1 MPTPHLAKALLLAL
15 ALSNAALAQEVPA
28 KPEIRPLRRHDGKPA
43 DLSKPVKVFILMG
56 QSNMVGFGQAGPE
69 TAKGTLA
76 FYIKE
81 EKRYP
86 FAVDETG
93 AWVARQDVRCAV
105 WTGDGKSKPR
115 ADWLKP
121 GFGARAGVHF
131 GPELGFGH
139 VIGEALDA
147 PVLLIKVSC
156 GNRSLGWDLLPPGSP
171 RFVHEGKVHAGY
183 GDKRDNWPVDPAK
196 GIATEPPAW
205 VDKNGKPIQW
215 HGGLQY
221 DLDTG
226 NAKRILADL
235 ATHYPGATSHEIA
248 GFVWFQGHKDQGDAL
263 AGRYEQNLVALINA
277 LRKDF
282 SAPKAPFVLA
292 TGCGNPGTEGGGLKV
307 ALAQLAM
314 NDAKRHPDFA
324 GNVRCVDI
332 RGLWPKEAESPSRQ
346 GYHYYW
352 NGAVYM
358 DIGMALGQ
366 AMADLMKK

>member
-1 MPTPHLAKALLLAL
+1 MPTPHLAKALLLTL
-15 ALSNAALAQEVPA
+15 ALGASLGAQQAPT
-28 KPEIRPLRRHDGKPA
+28 KPEIRPLKRHDGKPA

-56 QSNMVGFGQAGPE
+56 QSNMVGFGQAEPAA
-69 TAKGTLA
+69 TKGTLA
-76 FYIKE
+76 FAIKE

-86 FAVDETG
+86 FMVDDSG
-93 AWVARQDVRCAV
+93 AWIARQDVRCAV

-121 GFGARAGVHF
+121 GFGARAIHF
-131 GPELGFGH
+131 GPELGFGQ

-156 GNRSLGWDLLPPGSP
+156 GNRSLGWDLLPPGST
-171 RFVHEGKVHAGY
+171 RYVHEGKVYAGY
-183 GDKRDNWPVDPAK
+183 GDKPDKWTADPAK
-196 GIATEPPAW
+196 GTATPPPAEW
-205 VDKNGKPIQW
+205 VDKKGKPIQW

-235 ATHYPGATSHEIA
+235 ATHYPGAKSHEIA
-248 GFVWFQGHKDQGDAL
+248 GFVFFQGHKDQGEPHAS
-263 AGRYEQNLVALINA
+263 RYEQNLVALIKA

-282 SAPKAPFVLA
+282 DAPKAPFVLA

-314 NDAKRHPDFA
+314 NDAAKYPELK
-324 GNVRCVDI
+324 GNVRCVDV
-332 RGLWPKEAESPSRQ
+332 RALFPKAEESPSKQ

-352 NGAVYM
+352 NGPAYM

-366 AMADLMKK
+366 AMAEMVR